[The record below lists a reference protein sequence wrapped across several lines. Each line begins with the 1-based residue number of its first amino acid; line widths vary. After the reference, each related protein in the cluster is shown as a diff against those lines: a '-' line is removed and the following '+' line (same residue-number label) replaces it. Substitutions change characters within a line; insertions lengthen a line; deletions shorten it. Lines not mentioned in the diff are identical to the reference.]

1 MTADTSASASTSV
14 SMGRKGEKEVIHSG
28 HFMVSDFEADA
39 QDDEENVLLEIPG
52 DGGIASSGFTLAG
65 PGVEAQD
72 QGVITYHATG
82 MDRASRVETVSI
94 DSSLTKLFKTM
105 SIAYSHKISSP
116 KWNRFKGLKL
126 SWKDKIRLNNVI
138 WRCWHMQFIRRKKM
152 TVCQF
157 ALDVDIHNKPEAIV
171 LEGKYWKR
179 QLDAVTAEYK
189 KWRIYYKNKISGKS
203 ILDSDASIFD
213 LDGMDFSR
221 GSGMQVS
228 LDDGDLSEFMD
239 FTSVL
244 FSSLIS
250 PSQAFAF
257 PNPREIARGTGN
269 SDFIQPGLIQLQPN
283 LDDFMDIVEPL
294 QDPSVIVGK
303 LSPEKEMLAGRGLAT
318 VPEEDFLPEVGE
330 TPELPTASPPP
341 VSLPLHYNTEAHAN
355 TFLESSSPTH
365 AHSPSHKAI
374 APLPQQHPSSVF
386 PAGQIPLQ
394 QQHQQ
399 HQQTSIKSPQQQQQ
413 QKEPQL
419 VPLPTQSPPASFQ
432 ASLGIASVPA
442 QAQHLQPQQQSP
454 NSSLQL
460 QQPPTP
466 PQQQL
471 QQLQQPL
478 TPPQQQLQQP
488 LSPQLQSQQCPR
500 SFIRSHSQHDLST
513 PPQPISLGD
522 SSFVVPS
529 AVPRRRSHS
538 SGGSNSSS
546 GLVGSPSLAPHQ
558 VISSVPVTSL
568 PHLLPALNSMTATSL
583 SHVAPTAPPTASVQA
598 SGTSLVTAPVIAPS
612 SSPAGSALLAQL
624 LTSGSYSVS
633 CNSQPTNTNQLASI
647 GSTNQLNNLGNNKSC
662 NNVKVSLV
670 IPGVITGNSSNSS
683 CSSSSS
689 SSSSLCSINSVTNIK
704 PSVSTPLL
712 MPPITLSAV
721 TPSTL
726 KTQSFSQLS
735 PWSPCSPQ
743 GIIKQSPPHPEPSS
757 PLMMNVP
764 SPPTK
769 AFRPKSDVERV
780 QYKEHRRVCHIN
792 AEQKRRSNLKNNFD
806 IMHQLIPS
814 ISQNHNAKI
823 SKAAMLQKGAEYIQQ
838 LKAER
843 QQLSDQAEKFR
854 AQIESLS
861 LEISNAQSLLPAT
874 GAPMTHARHSKL
886 KEMFNN
892 YVRERTLANWKFW
905 IFSLIT
911 EPLLESYNNSV
922 SINSLDDLCRSSLA
936 WLDQQC
942 SLNVLRPLV
951 SNSMRKLSTTTNVLA
966 EPENLPEEIYR
977 RVTKQEG
984 ERYPTSR

>member
-1 MTADTSASASTSV
+1 M
-14 SMGRKGEKEVIHSG
+14 EKSK
-28 HFMVSDFEADA
+28 SL
-39 QDDEENVLLEIPG
+39 DEK
-52 DGGIASSGFTLAG
+52 
-65 PGVEAQD
+65 
-72 QGVITYHATG
+72 
-82 MDRASRVETVSI
+82 
-94 DSSLTKLFKTM
+94 KLK
-105 SIAYSHKISSP
+105 
-116 KWNRFKGLKL
+116 
-126 SWKDKIRLNNVI
+126 
-138 WRCWHMQFIRRKKM
+138 
-152 TVCQF
+152 
-157 ALDVDIHNKPEAIV
+157 
-171 LEGKYWKR
+171 
-179 QLDAVTAEYK
+179 
-189 KWRIYYKNKISGKS
+189 
-203 ILDSDASIFD
+203 SIFD

-294 QDPSVIVGK
+294 Q
-303 LSPEKEMLAGRGLAT
+303 EMLAGRGLAT

-330 TPELPTASPPP
+330 TPELPAASSPP
-341 VSLPLHYNTEAHAN
+341 VSLPLHYNTRPHPP
-355 TFLESSSPTH
+355 SWSPRPPH
-365 AHSPSHKAI
+365 PPPHSPSHKAI

-386 PAGQIPLQ
+386 SAGQIPLQ
-394 QQHQQ
+394 QQQQ
-399 HQQTSIKSPQQQQQ
+399 HQQTSIKSPQQQHQ

-419 VPLPTQSPPASFQ
+419 VPIPTQSPPTSYQ
-432 ASLGIASVPA
+432 ASLGIAPVPA
-442 QAQHLQPQQQSP
+442 QTQHLQPQQQSP

-633 CNSQPTNTNQLASI
+633 CNSQPINTNQLATIS
-647 GSTNQLNNLGNNKSC
+647 STNQLNNLGNNKSC